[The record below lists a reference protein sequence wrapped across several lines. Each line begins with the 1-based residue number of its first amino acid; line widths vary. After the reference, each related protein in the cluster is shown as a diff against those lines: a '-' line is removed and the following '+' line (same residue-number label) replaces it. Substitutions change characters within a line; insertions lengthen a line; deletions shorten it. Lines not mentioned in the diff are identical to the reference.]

1 MMMDIKQSASK
12 DIEFDIRKKPS
23 GSVNANIKDKE
34 ENLNRFSYGKGFEI
48 DGPSTIT
55 FDVYNMEL
63 TVPPEFVEIEGTLS
77 IMLDGS
83 KFIEMPT
90 NQLIAG
96 VNTLDMSQVV
106 GKGHKIS
113 AVLNYTNV
121 KGLGH
126 YNLQLKLQN
135 R

>member
-1 MMMDIKQSASK
+1 MDVKQSASK
-12 DIEFDIRKKPS
+12 EMEFDIRKKPS
-23 GSVNANIKDKE
+23 GSVNATIKDKE

-63 TVPPEFVEIEGTLS
+63 TVPAEFVEIDGTLS

-83 KFIEMPT
+83 RFLE
-90 NQLIAG
+90 IATGKLTPG
-96 VNTLDMSQVV
+96 VNTLDMDQVI
-106 GKGHKIS
+106 GKGHRIS
-113 AVLNYTNV
+113 AVLNYANV

-126 YNLQLKLQN
+126 YNLQLRLQN

>member
-1 MMMDIKQSASK
+1 MDVKQSALK
-12 DIEFDIRKKPS
+12 EMEFDVRKKPS
-23 GSVNANIKDKE
+23 GSVNATIKDKE

-63 TVPPEFVEIEGTLS
+63 TVPQEFVEIEGVLS

-83 KFIEMPT
+83 KFMDIAT
-90 NQLIAG
+90 NKLACG
-96 VNTLDMSQVV
+96 VNTLDMEQVI

-113 AVLNYTNV
+113 AVLNYTNA

-126 YNLQLKLQN
+126 YNLQLRLQN

>member
-1 MMMDIKQSASK
+1 MDVKQSASK
-12 DIEFDIRKKPS
+12 EIEFDIRKKPA
-23 GSVNANIKDKE
+23 GSVNGAIKDKE

-83 KFIEMPT
+83 RFLE
-90 NQLIAG
+90 IAIGKLAPG
-96 VNTLDMSQVV
+96 VNTLDMDQVIN
-106 GKGHKIS
+106 KGHRIS
-113 AVLNYTNV
+113 AVLNYTNA

-126 YNLQLKLQN
+126 YNLQLRLQN